1 MTVRELSKQLSCDGQ
16 RGNPI
21 RVYGPQLP
29 PDYDLNSDSGYV
41 GQNNDPDNF
50 AERGRSVIEYV
61 QRRQHGAV
69 ISWVPENL
77 QCAIVELIART
88 YLYDRERNIW
98 TGPNERQISLDM
110 QNFED
115 LLASLTRNEHLTV
128 LCFLNCAEKTNSG
141 LGGGSSGGDGSS
153 GGGRDDD
160 GSTNGGTNDGSGSGP
175 NSEGH
180 GSLGGG
186 GNTNGGT
193 NDGAGSGPNSEGHGS
208 SGGGGND
215 DGSTN
220 GGGDGTEHTNVDGEC
235 KGAWVWR
242 SVARGLH
249 YPQLPLIFLAK
260 SMMLSELL
268 SQLTA
273 LYAYYNGRGKQ
284 QSGDLAFVAIIIGM
298 LTGHIPTS
306 WLYTAPGLEFLAPI
320 GPLIGLLE
328 CPYEEAA
335 HSTG

>member
-1 MTVRELSKQLSCDGQ
+1 
-16 RGNPI
+16 
-21 RVYGPQLP
+21 
-29 PDYDLNSDSGYV
+29 
-41 GQNNDPDNF
+41 
-50 AERGRSVIEYV
+50 
-61 QRRQHGAV
+61 V

-153 GGGRDDD
+153 GGGKDDD

-180 GSLGGG
+180 GS
-186 GNTNGGT
+186 
-193 NDGAGSGPNSEGHGS
+193 
-208 SGGGGND
+208 SGGEGDD

-235 KGAWVWR
+235 KGAWAWR